1 MYKKHEKQIHFTGK
15 VALTSINPG
24 RRAFF
29 FCEIITYVSSKE
41 KPALFDSPKITHIVQ
56 LYYKLT

>member
-1 MYKKHEKQIHFTGK
+1 MYEKHEKQIHFTGK

-41 KPALFDSPKITHIVQ
+41 KPGLFKYLKSHI
-56 LYYKLT
+56 LFNDTAN